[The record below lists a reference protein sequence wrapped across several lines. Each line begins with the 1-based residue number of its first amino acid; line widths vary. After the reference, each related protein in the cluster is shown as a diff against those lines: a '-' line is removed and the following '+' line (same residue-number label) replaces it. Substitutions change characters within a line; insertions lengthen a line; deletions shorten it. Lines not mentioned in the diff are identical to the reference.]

1 MLPTISL
8 FSDPEKSL
16 IESPLTSHTSDQR
29 SWLGGFLSGPTSKH
43 GMPVAVPSGST
54 ETPLSVYYGTESG
67 NSEALADPS
76 VKAAKKQGFHAKAIN
91 LAEVTPGELVK
102 VS

>member
-8 FSDPEKSL
+8 FSDQEKSL
-16 IESPLTSHTSDQR
+16 IESLLTSHTSDQR
-29 SWLGGFLSGPTSKH
+29 SWLGGFLSGPARAHS
-43 GMPVAVPSGST
+43 MPVAIPSGST
-54 ETPLSVYYGTESG
+54 ETPLSVYCGTESG
-67 NSEALADPS
+67 NSEALADRA
-76 VKAAKKQGFHAKAIN
+76 VKAAKKQGFQAKAIN